1 MRLGYRWIKD
11 GSGILDRD
19 FIALLAGSFSID
31 SFVETGT
38 YRGDSV
44 AAVRDIFA
52 HLISV
57 ELSPEFAAAA
67 RSRFAGDPAV
77 RILEGDSAAGLGEAL
92 ASAPDRPAIL
102 WLDAH
107 YSGGPTAKGARNTP
121 IRAEIEQILS
131 CRDGRDVILIDDA
144 RLFWPIPSEFVS
156 HETLHDY
163 PLLSDVAR
171 QLAVSRHAYQVQ
183 VLGDALIATP
193 DGLEPSPVLA
203 ACTAS
208 RLALPGAPPEPR
220 LEAALVAASGAERLA
235 VTQFPPL
242 IEDQKIYGLGGHYF
256 YWRGLLRE
264 AEGAMEAAREDL
276 LFAARC
282 GVIPMSRVPAG
293 QRG

>member
-1 MRLGYRWIKD
+1 MHLGYRWIKD

-19 FIALLAGSFSID
+19 FIAQLADSFGID
-31 SFVETGT
+31 LFVETGT

-57 ELSPEFAAAA
+57 ELSPELAAAA
-67 RSRFAGDPAV
+67 RSRFAGDAAV

-92 ASAPDRPAIL
+92 AIAPDRPAIL

-107 YSGGPTAKGARNTP
+107 YSGGGTAKADRNTP
-121 IRAEIEQILS
+121 IQAEIEQILS
-131 CRDGRDVILIDDA
+131 CRDGRDVILVDDA

-163 PLLSDVAR
+163 PLLSDVAK
-171 QLAVSRHAYQVQ
+171 QLAASRHSYQVE

-208 RLALPGAPPEPR
+208 RLALPDAAPDPR
-220 LEAALVAASGAERLA
+220 VEAALVVASGIERLA
-235 VTQFPPL
+235 ITQLPPL

-264 AEGAMEAAREDL
+264 AEGAMEAACDDL

-282 GVIPMSRVPAG
+282 GVIPMTRVPAV
-293 QRG
+293 RKR

>member
-1 MRLGYRWIKD
+1 
-11 GSGILDRD
+11 
-19 FIALLAGSFSID
+19 
-31 SFVETGT
+31 VETGT

-57 ELSPEFAAAA
+57 ELSPELAAAA
-67 RSRFAGDPAV
+67 RSRFAGDAAV
-77 RILEGDSAAGLGEAL
+77 SILEGDSAAGLGQAL
-92 ASAPDRPAIL
+92 ASIPDRPAIL

-107 YSGGPTAKGARNTP
+107 YSGGATAKGDRNTP
-121 IRAEIEQILS
+121 ILAEIEQILS
-131 CRDGRDVILIDDA
+131 CRDGRDVILVDDA

-163 PLLSDVAR
+163 PLLSDVTR
-171 QLAVSRHAYQVQ
+171 RLAASRHSYRVH

-193 DGLEPSPVLA
+193 DGLEASPVLA

-208 RLALPGAPPEPR
+208 RLALPGAPPDSHVEV
-220 LEAALVAASGAERLA
+220 AVVAASGTERLA
-235 VTQFPPL
+235 IIQLPPL

-282 GVIPMSRVPAG
+282 GVIPMKRVPVVQKG
-293 QRG
+293 